1 MIYGLYVFAIMYSL
15 GAMLLLAIT
24 EATEEDNPNADLKL
38 ALFWPYV
45 AVRVILERIVNG
57 PYKDDE

>member
-15 GAMLLLAIT
+15 VAILLLAIT
-24 EATEEDNPNADLKL
+24 EAAEEDNPNADLNL
-38 ALFWPYV
+38 ALLWPYI

>member
-1 MIYGLYVFAIMYSL
+1 MIYGLYVFVIMYSL
-15 GAMLLLAIT
+15 GAMLLLTIT
-24 EATEEDNPNADLKL
+24 EATDEDNPNADFKL
-38 ALFWPYV
+38 ALFWPYI